1 MVDFK
6 AKAKKAKKKAK
17 QTSRSDGWGRYS
29 RFYVTP
35 EGAKYPS
42 VTTILSAVNKPALVP
57 WAAREERKLVLS
69 ALRGLMDSLPTDRK
83 TSRLQFMAL
92 LDDAIGEQKAHS
104 KILKKAGDIGTE
116 IHAMAEWVL
125 RRELKQ
131 EVGPEPKL
139 SEEAESGFV
148 AWDDWRQR
156 TNLVPYLIEE
166 IVYSDKHGFAGTL
179 DLLCEM
185 DLPEF
190 DIDGAPTGLTGRGKV
205 MADWKSGKGIYV
217 EARMQTAA
225 YMEALIEMG
234 HAPQG
239 IHGMVVRVPKVVGDP
254 NVEIGFI
261 TSSSSKQIFK
271 AFLATLKLWTYLD
284 SVPKK

>member
-1 MVDFK
+1 MPT
-6 AKAKKAKKKAK
+6 KKRAKKKAER
-17 QTSRSDGWGRYS
+17 TSRSDGWGRYS

-69 ALRGLMDSLPTDRK
+69 ALRGLMDSLPKTKK
-83 TSRLQFMAL
+83 TSRLQFMSM
-92 LDDAIGEQKAHS
+92 LDDAIGEKKAHA

-131 EVGPEPKL
+131 EVGDEPSL
-139 SEEAESGFV
+139 SDEAASGFV
-148 AWDDWRQR
+148 AWDDWRKR
-156 TNLVPYLIEE
+156 TNLVPHLIEE
-166 IVYSDKHGFAGTL
+166 VVYSDKYGFAGTL
-179 DLLCEM
+179 DLFCEM
-185 DLPEF
+185 DLPSE
-190 DIDGAPTGLTGRGKV
+190 DIDGNPTGLTGRGKV
-205 MADWKSGKGIYV
+205 MADWKSGKAIYV
-217 EARMQTAA
+217 EHRMQTAA

-239 IHGMVVRVPKVVGDP
+239 IHGMVVRVPKIVGDP
-254 NVEIGFI
+254 EVEVGFI
-261 TSSSSKQIFK
+261 TSSVSKRTFK
-271 AFLATLKLWTYLD
+271 AFLATLELWKYLD